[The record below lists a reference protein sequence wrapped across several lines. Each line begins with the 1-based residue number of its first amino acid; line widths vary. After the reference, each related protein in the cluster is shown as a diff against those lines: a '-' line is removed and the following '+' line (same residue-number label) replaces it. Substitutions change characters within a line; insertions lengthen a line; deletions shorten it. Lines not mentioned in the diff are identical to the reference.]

1 MLLEPQYRKFSL
13 NLIMQTIWLSQNKV
27 RGKFFFNV
35 QTSKSSKKL
44 LGKRNIWA
52 NQRKIY
58 LVQKKKFAQ
67 NFPFLIM
74 KNICYLPRVKREAHD
89 IY

>member
-1 MLLEPQYRKFSL
+1 MGKPKENLLSTK
-13 NLIMQTIWLSQNKV
+13 
-27 RGKFFFNV
+27 
-35 QTSKSSKKL
+35 
-44 LGKRNIWA
+44 
-52 NQRKIY
+52 
-58 LVQKKKFAQ
+58 KKKFAQ